1 VHEPEGFREFV
12 GARSG
17 ALVRSAWLLT
27 GDEAEAEDLVQTAL
41 AKTWSRWSGVVRQDA
56 PEAYVRRVMLSTFL
70 TWRRRRW
77 RGELS
82 VAVVPERPDPRD
94 AFAGVDL
101 RPSVQ
106 AALRGLPPR
115 QRAVVVLRFFDDFTE
130 AQTADL
136 LGCSVGSWSR
146 VSGCPGASGPRA
158 GRGPWMVRSWSEA
171 VWAAD
176 DRSPNEGG

>member
-1 VHEPEGFREFV
+1 MHEPEGFREFV

-82 VAVVPERPDPRD
+82 VAAVPERADPRD

-115 QRAVVVLRFFDDFTE
+115 QRAVIVLRFFDDLTE
-130 AQTADL
+130 AQTADV
-136 LGCSVGSWSR
+136 LGCSVGTVKSQSAKALAKLRECQLLGGTWDEEVSR
-146 VSGCPGASGPRA
+146 
-158 GRGPWMVRSWSEA
+158 
-171 VWAAD
+171 D
-176 DRSPNEGG
+176 GG